1 MTAEASDKQG
11 SQVWAAGAP
20 RILLS
25 TLCFSAGF
33 LLLFVVVLFRTV
45 SWTSKGEVGT
55 QLQLQGSLEGH
66 PLI

>member
-1 MTAEASDKQG
+1 VTPEASDKQG
-11 SQVWAAGAP
+11 GQVWAAGAP

-45 SWTSKGEVGT
+45 SWTSKGEVVT
-55 QLQLQGSLEGH
+55 
-66 PLI
+66 